1 MIVTF
6 MPWNKQ
12 FLAYFLHLLWELQG
26 GRVFYVLLSIITHG
40 IVCVYFYY
48 GANKS
53 GSRAMWGLRQ
63 SDAISGFFYGK
74 QCAQYPEF
82 SWLKKIHHNMF
93 VCFIVYIEKYIIL
106 YSKWQFKG
114 KKPAVCKNIWVYF
127 SQFFLHLFVYKA

>member
-1 MIVTF
+1 MRGIH
-6 MPWNKQ
+6 Q
-12 FLAYFLHLLWELQG
+12 FSKLINRLKRL
-26 GRVFYVLLSIITHG
+26 
-40 IVCVYFYY
+40 CVYFYY

-53 GSRAMWGLRQ
+53 GSRAMWVLRQ

-106 YSKWQFKG
+106 YSKWQLK
-114 KKPAVCKNIWVYF
+114 AKNLQSAKIFGCISVNF
-127 SQFFLHLFVYKA
+127 SFTFLFTKHNFAFNYSDEWLRSLLFLFFSK